1 MLVEGPDNTDLN
13 VLMTML
19 YKCAQSGCMKNLQAE
34 LRRRVHRDENLEQA
48 MKEENERFRAELENM
63 IKGSITRQV
72 CHPLFDWH
80 LLLWRDSAVID
91 WHVQSLPS
99 LVLIA
104 RITLLTCLL
113 TSTK

>member
-1 MLVEGPDNTDLN
+1 MLVARPGNTDLN
-13 VLMTML
+13 VLMMML
-19 YKCAQSGCMKNLQAE
+19 YKCAQSGCMKSLQAE
-34 LRRRVHRDENLEQA
+34 LRRVHRDENLEQA

-80 LLLWRDSAVID
+80 VLLWRDSAVID
-91 WHVQSLPS
+91 WHVQLPS

-104 RITLLTCLL
+104 RITLLTCLM
-113 TSTK
+113 TSE